1 MRFILKK
8 TVLQGIALF
17 CFLFFPANCF
27 SADIKIDSEI
37 ISVPAYDGFVE
48 ISKIS
53 PDTLAMFED
62 MLPPTNNLHAVFVTA
77 SDSAKLLKYQ
87 SPELKRYLI
96 VQTAKSLES
105 VALGARHF
113 AELRNKI
120 REEYESLFDQNKS
133 KIDELAKR
141 ASQKLSDRIS
151 DNFEMKV
158 GEMLPMSVNSETAYH
173 ISLSSLTKYSTS
185 TAEGNTEFISAGTM
199 SMVLLKGRVLYLNVF
214 STYNNI
220 EDLKWTQSV
229 AEKWTESA
237 VRSNQ
242 NNTQSGLGKIVPA
255 GTRIDP
261 EVKEVLSA
269 EKTTFSTLGHTK
281 SQGLNISLKY
291 PSTWVAREGQRPHIV
306 QKFTGA
312 STGSIVPGCMV
323 IIQELPSIGKIF
335 LDGQMAEEIFSEG
348 VKDYIPPGAVYIDGG
363 TTKIDAEPGAWVKYY
378 FEQDTSGVKVGMY
391 SLQYMLFYKGSM
403 FALQCSIAGSASEKI
418 ILEDAFSSYLPVFQ
432 NIGSSIYIPDKWN
445 KEMSNTGVASSV
457 MKDTYGE
464 NWLLTLL
471 FSAILTWGVGLAPPL
486 LIRFAFIKHA
496 LSKPPALI
504 TVIFLWVFNFVIF
517 TALGSESKTHGALL
531 LVAWASYA
539 ILRKGAAKYEAEQAR
554 HREEENRKAEEQ
566 RIKEEERRRTEE
578 ESRRKKEKENEQKQH
593 ENSNRERKSIKD
605 EEYYRNI
612 LGLGRTFTVEDI
624 KRRYREL
631 VAKYHPDKVNHLGE
645 KLKEMAEREM
655 KEINEA
661 YEYFKKK
668 YNFK

>member
-1 MRFILKK
+1 LKK
-8 TVLQGIALF
+8 IVLFLIAI
-17 CFLFFPANCF
+17 FFHSYCF

-37 ISVPAYDGFVE
+37 ISVPAYAGFVE

-53 PDTLAMFED
+53 PDTMAMFKD

-77 SDSAKLLKYQ
+77 SDSGKLLKSQ
-87 SPELKRYLI
+87 SPLLKRYLI

-113 AELRNKI
+113 AEMRTKI
-120 REEYESLFDQNKS
+120 REEYESLFDQNRS
-133 KIDELAKR
+133 KIDELAKN
-141 ASQKLSDRIS
+141 ASQKLSNRIS
-151 DNFEMKV
+151 DKFVMKV
-158 GEMLPMSVNSETAYH
+158 GEMLPMSINSETAYH
-173 ISLSSLTKYSTS
+173 ISLSSLTKFSTS
-185 TAEGNTEFISAGTM
+185 TADENTQFISAGTM
-199 SMVLLKGRVLYLNVF
+199 SMVLLKGRVVYLNVF
-214 STYNNI
+214 STYNNL

-229 AEKWTESA
+229 AEKWTEST
-237 VRSNQ
+237 VRANQ
-242 NNTQSGLGKIVPA
+242 NTQAGFGEIVPA

-269 EKTTFSTLGHTK
+269 EKKAYSTLGHPK
-281 SQGLNISLKY
+281 SQGLNISVKY
-291 PSTWVAREGQRPHIV
+291 PSVWVAKEGQRPHIV
-306 QKFTGA
+306 QKFTGS
-312 STGSIVPGCMV
+312 STGSIVPGCMI

-335 LDGQMAEEIFSEG
+335 LDGQMAEEIFAEG

-378 FEQDTSGVKVGMY
+378 FEQETSGMKIGMY

-403 FALQCSIAGSASEKI
+403 FALQCSIAGSASEKL

-445 KEMSNTGVASSV
+445 KEMSNADVASSV

-471 FSAILTWGVGLAPPL
+471 FSAILTWGIGLAPPL
-486 LIRFAFIKHA
+486 LIRFAIIKHP
-496 LSKPPALI
+496 LSKPPTLI
-504 TVIFLWVFNFVIF
+504 TVIFLWVFNFVFF
-517 TALGSESKTHGALL
+517 TALGSESKTHAGLL

-539 ILRKGAAKYEAEQAR
+539 ILRKGSGKYEAEQTR
-554 HREEENRKAEEQ
+554 QREEENRKAEEQ
-566 RIKEEERRRTEE
+566 SRKEEERRRSEE
-578 ESRRKKEKENEQKQH
+578 ESRRKKERENEQK
-593 ENSNRERKSIKD
+593 EKYNRERKSIKD

-612 LGLGRTFTVEDI
+612 LGLGSSFTVEDI

-645 KLKEMAEREM
+645 KLKETAEREM

-661 YEYFKKK
+661 YEYFKNK